1 MVSGLNL
8 LSYHEI
14 LNSTTYQSWNF
25 TFVPVIATLVPFTN
39 VPVSTCYIALI
50 LGYKCT
56 ASHNW
61 SFFFFFFLLTPILP
75 ALNPVSG
82 TQYLLHKY

>member
-61 SFFFFFFLLTPILP
+61 SFFFFFFP
-75 ALNPVSG
+75 AHSYITCIEPSVWD
-82 TQYLLHKY
+82 TVPAP